1 VIDLPRLYRETG
13 DIPWVVGLSGG
24 KDSTAVTMVLLEAI
38 ESLPPPLRRRKRVF
52 VTCVNTLVE
61 APPVIEHVHAFIEV
75 LKAYVRDREL
85 PVEVVELTPEP
96 DQTFWANLIGRG
108 YPAPVR
114 QFRWCTDR
122 MKVRPQTRFLEE
134 HKDVF
139 GSPAV
144 AHFLLGTRF
153 DESAA
158 RKSTM
163 EANSDLGTDIHQHGT
178 IPTSG
183 VIRPIETWSTDD
195 VWEHLLKPDWVG
207 GGQNP
212 FMEVNQRLATLYR
225 DAASGECP
233 VIHDPSRQTCA
244 GSRFGCWTCTVVEVD
259 SSLREMIDTGG
270 ERYDAE
276 RLGLLADLRDA
287 IKAERNEKENRVIG
301 RDRRGRVLVQRDG
314 ETLGVGPYTMA
325 YRKGL
330 LERVLSTQAAFNDG
344 AERPET
350 LITEDEIRHIHA
362 IWAEEEVNLAKVMHA
377 TEVRSDD

>member
-1 VIDLPRLYRETG
+1 MIDLPRLYRETG

-38 ESLPPPLRRRKRVF
+38 ESLPPPLRARKQVF

-61 APPVIEHVHAFIEV
+61 APPVIEHVHGFIDV

-85 PVEVVELTPEP
+85 PVEVVELTPDA

-122 MKVRPQTRFLEE
+122 MKVRPQTKFLESRE
-134 HKDVF
+134 DVF
-139 GSPAV
+139 GSPPV

-158 RKSTM
+158 RKGTM

-195 VWEHLLKPDWVG
+195 VWDHLLKPDWVG

-212 FMEVNQRLATLYR
+212 FFTVNQKLATLYR

-259 SSLREMIDTGG
+259 SSLREMIHTGG

-276 RLGLLADLRDA
+276 RLGLLADLRDE
-287 IKAERNEKENRVIG
+287 IRAERNLEENRVIG
-301 RDRRGRVLVQRDG
+301 RNRRGRVLVQRDG

-330 LERVLSTQAAFNDG
+330 LQRVLDTQAKFNDG
-344 AERPET
+344 AATEEV
-350 LITEDEIRHIHA
+350 LISEEEISHIHS
-362 IWAEEEVNLAKVMHA
+362 IWAEEEVNLAKMIQA
-377 TEVRSDD
+377 QGGEV

>member
-1 VIDLPRLYRETG
+1 MIDLPRLYRETG

-38 ESLPPPLRRRKRVF
+38 ESLPPPLRARKQVF

-61 APPVIEHVHAFIEV
+61 APPVIEHVHGFIDV

-85 PVEVVELTPEP
+85 PVEVVELTPDA

-122 MKVRPQTRFLEE
+122 MKVRPQTKFLESRE
-134 HKDVF
+134 DVF
-139 GSPAV
+139 GSPPV

-158 RKSTM
+158 RKGTM

-195 VWEHLLKPDWVG
+195 VWDHLLKPDWVG

-212 FMEVNQRLATLYR
+212 FFTVNQKLATLYR

-259 SSLREMIDTGG
+259 SSLREMIHTGG

-276 RLGLLADLRDA
+276 RLGLLADLRDE
-287 IKAERNEKENRVIG
+287 IRAERNLEENRVIG
-301 RDRRGRVLVQRDG
+301 RNRRGRVLVQRDG

-330 LERVLSTQAAFNDG
+330 LQRVLDTQAKFNDG
-344 AERPET
+344 AATEEV
-350 LITEDEIRHIHA
+350 LISEEEISHIHS
-362 IWAEEEVNLAKVMHA
+362 IWAEEEVNLAKMIQA
-377 TEVRSDD
+377 QGGEA

>member
-1 VIDLPRLYRETG
+1 MIDLPRLYRETG

-38 ESLPPPLRRRKRVF
+38 ESLPPPLRARKQVF

-61 APPVIEHVHAFIEV
+61 APPVIEHVHGFIDV

-85 PVEVVELTPEP
+85 PVEVVELTPDA

-122 MKVRPQTRFLEE
+122 MKVRPQTKFLESRE
-134 HKDVF
+134 DVF
-139 GSPAV
+139 GSPPV

-158 RKSTM
+158 RKGTM

-195 VWEHLLKPDWVG
+195 VWDHLLKPDWVG

-212 FMEVNQRLATLYR
+212 FFTVNQKLATLYR

-259 SSLREMIDTGG
+259 SSLREMIHTGG

-276 RLGLLADLRDA
+276 RLGLVADLRDE
-287 IKAERNEKENRVIG
+287 IRAERNLEENRVIG
-301 RDRRGRVLVQRDG
+301 RNRRGRVLVQRDG

-330 LERVLSTQAAFNDG
+330 LQRVLDTQAKFNDG
-344 AERPET
+344 AATEEV
-350 LITEDEIRHIHA
+350 LISEEEISHIHS
-362 IWAEEEVNLAKVMHA
+362 IWAEEEVNLAKMIQA
-377 TEVRSDD
+377 QGGEV

>member
-1 VIDLPRLYRETG
+1 MIDLPRLYRETG

-38 ESLPPPLRRRKRVF
+38 ESLPPPLRARKQVF

-61 APPVIEHVHAFIEV
+61 APPVIEHVHGFIDV

-85 PVEVVELTPEP
+85 PVEVVELTPDA

-122 MKVRPQTRFLEE
+122 MKVRPQTKFLESRE
-134 HKDVF
+134 DVF
-139 GSPAV
+139 GSPPV

-158 RKSTM
+158 RKGTM

-195 VWEHLLKPDWVG
+195 VWDHLLKPDWVG

-212 FMEVNQRLATLYR
+212 FFTVNQKLATLYR

-259 SSLREMIDTGG
+259 SSLREMIHTGG

-276 RLGLLADLRDA
+276 RLGLLADLRDE
-287 IKAERNEKENRVIG
+287 IRAERNLEENRVIG
-301 RDRRGRVLVQRDG
+301 RNRRGRVLVQRDG

-330 LERVLSTQAAFNDG
+330 LQRVLDTQAKFNDG
-344 AERPET
+344 AS
-350 LITEDEIRHIHA
+350 LQKCSS
-362 IWAEEEVNLAKVMHA
+362 LKKKSA
-377 TEVRSDD
+377 TFTASGPRKK

>member
-1 VIDLPRLYRETG
+1 MIDLPRLYRDTG
-13 DIPWVVGLSGG
+13 GIPWVVGLSGG

-38 ESLPPPLRRRKRVF
+38 ESLPPPLRARKQVF

-61 APPVIEHVHAFIEV
+61 APPVIEHVHGFIDV

-85 PVEVVELTPEP
+85 PVEVVELTPDA

-122 MKVRPQTRFLEE
+122 MKVRPQTKFLESRE
-134 HKDVF
+134 DVF
-139 GSPAV
+139 GSPPV

-158 RKSTM
+158 RKGTM

-195 VWEHLLKPDWVG
+195 VWDHLLKPDWVG

-212 FMEVNQRLATLYR
+212 FFTVNQKLATLYR

-259 SSLREMIDTGG
+259 SSLREMIHTGG

-276 RLGLLADLRDA
+276 RLGLLADLRDE
-287 IKAERNEKENRVIG
+287 IRAERNLEENRVIG
-301 RDRRGRVLVQRDG
+301 RNRRGRVLVQRDG

-330 LERVLSTQAAFNDG
+330 LQRVLDTQAKFNDG
-344 AERPET
+344 AATEEV
-350 LITEDEIRHIHA
+350 LISEEEISHIHS
-362 IWAEEEVNLAKVMHA
+362 IWAEEEVNLAKMIQA
-377 TEVRSDD
+377 QGGEA

>member
-1 VIDLPRLYRETG
+1 MIDLPRLYRDTG
-13 DIPWVVGLSGG
+13 GIPWVVGLSGG

-38 ESLPPPLRRRKRVF
+38 ESLPPPLRARKQVF

-61 APPVIEHVHAFIEV
+61 APPVIEHVHGFIDV

-85 PVEVVELTPEP
+85 PVEVVELTPDA

-122 MKVRPQTRFLEE
+122 MKVRPQTKFLESRE
-134 HKDVF
+134 DVF
-139 GSPAV
+139 GSPPV
-144 AHFLLGTRF
+144 AHFLLGTRV

-158 RKSTM
+158 RKGTM

-195 VWEHLLKPDWVG
+195 VWDHLLKPDWVG

-212 FMEVNQRLATLYR
+212 FFTVNQKLATLYR

-259 SSLREMIDTGG
+259 SSLREMIHTGG

-276 RLGLLADLRDA
+276 RLGLLADLRDE
-287 IKAERNEKENRVIG
+287 IRAERNLEENRVIG
-301 RDRRGRVLVQRDG
+301 RNRRGRVLVQRDG

-330 LERVLSTQAAFNDG
+330 LQRVLDTQAKFNDG
-344 AERPET
+344 VATPEV
-350 LITEDEIRHIHA
+350 LISEEEISHIHS
-362 IWAEEEVNLAKVMHA
+362 IWAEEEVNLAKMIQA
-377 TEVRSDD
+377 QGGEA

>member
-1 VIDLPRLYRETG
+1 MIDLPRLYRETG

-38 ESLPPPLRRRKRVF
+38 ESLPPPLRARKQVF

-61 APPVIEHVHAFIEV
+61 APPVIEHVHGFIDV

-85 PVEVVELTPEP
+85 PVEVVELTPDA

-122 MKVRPQTRFLEE
+122 MKVRPQTKFLESRE
-134 HKDVF
+134 DVF
-139 GSPAV
+139 GSPPV

-158 RKSTM
+158 RKGTM

-195 VWEHLLKPDWVG
+195 VWDHLLKPDWVG

-212 FMEVNQRLATLYR
+212 FFAVNQKLATLYR

-259 SSLREMIDTGG
+259 SSLREMIHTGG

-276 RLGLLADLRDA
+276 RLGLLADLRDE
-287 IKAERNEKENRVIG
+287 IRAERNLEENRVIG
-301 RDRRGRVLVQRDG
+301 RNRRGRVLVQRDG

-330 LERVLSTQAAFNDG
+330 LQRVLDTQAKFNDG
-344 AERPET
+344 AATEEV
-350 LITEDEIRHIHA
+350 LISEEEISHIHS
-362 IWAEEEVNLAKVMHA
+362 IWAEEEVNLAKMIQA
-377 TEVRSDD
+377 QGGEV

>member
-1 VIDLPRLYRETG
+1 MIDLPRLYRETG

-38 ESLPPPLRRRKRVF
+38 ESLPPPLRARKQVF

-61 APPVIEHVHAFIEV
+61 APPVIEHVHGFIDV

-85 PVEVVELTPEP
+85 PVEVVELTPDA

-122 MKVRPQTRFLEE
+122 MKVRPQTKFLESRE
-134 HKDVF
+134 DVF
-139 GSPAV
+139 GSPPV

-158 RKSTM
+158 RKGTM

-195 VWEHLLKPDWVG
+195 VWDHLLKPDWVG

-212 FMEVNQRLATLYR
+212 FFTVNQKLATLYR

-259 SSLREMIDTGG
+259 SSLREMIHTGG

-276 RLGLLADLRDA
+276 RLGLLADLRDE
-287 IKAERNEKENRVIG
+287 IRAERNLEENRVIG
-301 RDRRGRVLVQRDG
+301 RNRRGRVLVQRDG

-330 LERVLSTQAAFNDG
+330 LQRVLDTQAKFNDG
-344 AERPET
+344 ASTPEV
-350 LITEDEIRHIHA
+350 LISEEEISHIHS
-362 IWAEEEVNLAKVMHA
+362 IWAEEEVNLAKMIQA
-377 TEVRSDD
+377 QEGEV